1 VHGVFIPLK
10 KGSMSKPLNILF
22 VTSEVEPFAKTGG
35 LADVSGALPQ
45 TIKELGHEIRII
57 VPRYG
62 TISERKFKLHD
73 VIRLREISIPIGHGI
88 KTGHVNSSFIS
99 SLKAKVQVYFLANT
113 EYYNR
118 GGLYVNPDT
127 KKDYPDNDDRFIFF
141 CRGVLET
148 LKKLGW
154 QPDIIHCNDW
164 QTGLVPALMKTLYK
178 DDPFFKN
185 VKTVFTIHNLGYQG
199 SFPAS
204 SFNKTGLPQSEFSPE
219 GVEFYGNIN
228 FMKAGLIYSD
238 YITTVSE
245 KYAEEITTSEEY
257 GAGLEGVLKKRKK
270 DITGIINGIDYSV
283 WNPETDPHIDQ
294 RYDLKSLEGKEQNK
308 ISLCHKFNLEYK
320 EGVPVIGFITRLVD
334 QKGIDLIKEIAD
346 DLMKMDIQFVMIG
359 MGEKRYHDFFETL
372 KKKYPKKAG
381 IVFGMNEEIAHMIE
395 AGSDMYLMPSRY
407 EPCGLNQLYSLKYG
421 TIPIVRATGG
431 LDDTIQDVKSG
442 GNGTGF
448 KFKKYDSKELLKT
461 IQRAV
466 KTYGDQK
473 TWQKIMRNGM
483 AKDFSWESSAK
494 KYITLYRNLLK

>member
-1 VHGVFIPLK
+1 
-10 KGSMSKPLNILF
+10 MSKPLNILF
-22 VTSEVEPFAKTGG
+22 VTSEAEPFAKTGG

-45 TIKELGHEIRII
+45 IIKELGHEIRIMM
-57 VPRYG
+57 PRYSA
-62 TISERKFKLHD
+62 ISDRKFKLHD
-73 VIRLREISIPIGHGI
+73 VIRLREISIQIGKET

-99 SLKAKVQVYFLANT
+99 SLKAKVQVYFFANT

-118 GGLYVNPDT
+118 AGLYTNPDS
-127 KKDYPDNDDRFIFF
+127 KKDYPDNDVRFIFF

-164 QTGLVPALMKTLYK
+164 QTALIPAYLKTIYK

-199 SFPAS
+199 SFPAA
-204 SFNKTGLPQSEFSPE
+204 SFEKTGLPDAEFNPD
-219 GVEFYGNIN
+219 GLEFYGNLN
-228 FMKAGLIYSD
+228 FMKAGLVYSD
-238 YITTVSE
+238 VITTVSE
-245 KYAEEITTSEEY
+245 KYAEEITSSEEY

-270 DITGIINGIDYSV
+270 ELYGIINGIDYNL

-308 ISLCHKFNLEYK
+308 IALCKQFGLEYQ
-320 EGVPVIGFITRLVD
+320 EGVPVIGCITRLVD

-346 DLMKMDIQFVMIG
+346 DMMKLDIQFVMIG
-359 MGEKRYHDFFETL
+359 MGEKRYHEYFESL
-372 KKKYPKKAG
+372 RKKYPKKAG
-381 IVFGMNEEIAHMIE
+381 IIFGMDEEIAHKIE

-421 TIPIVRATGG
+421 TVPIVRATGG
-431 LDDTIQDVKSG
+431 LDDTIHDVTGG

-466 KTYGDQK
+466 KIYKDQK

-483 AKDFSWESSAK
+483 GKDFSWESSAK
-494 KYITLYRNLLK
+494 KYINLYRGLLR

>member
-1 VHGVFIPLK
+1 
-10 KGSMSKPLNILF
+10 MSKPLNILF

-45 TIKELGHEIRII
+45 IIKELGHEIRIMM
-57 VPRYG
+57 PRYG

-73 VIRLREISIPIGHGI
+73 VIRLREISIPFGNES

-99 SLKAKVQVYFLANT
+99 NLKAKVQVYFLANSDF
-113 EYYNR
+113 YNR
-118 GGLYVNPDT
+118 AGLYTNPDT
-127 KKDYPDNDDRFIFF
+127 KKDYSDNDLRFIFF

-164 QTGLVPALMKTLYK
+164 QTGLIPAYVKTMYK

-185 VKTVFTIHNLGYQG
+185 VKTVFTVHNLGYQG
-199 SFPAS
+199 SFPAQA
-204 SFNKTGLPQSEFSPE
+204 FDKTGLPGKVFTMD
-219 GVEFYGNIN
+219 GVEFYGNLN
-228 FMKAGLIYSD
+228 FMKAGLVYAD
-238 YITTVSE
+238 VITTVSE
-245 KYAEEITTSEEY
+245 KYAEEITTSPEY
-257 GAGLEGVLKKRKK
+257 GFGMEGILKKRKK
-270 DITGIINGIDYSV
+270 DLHGIINGIDYNV
-283 WNPETDPHIDQ
+283 WNPETDPHVDQ
-294 RYDLKSLEGKEQNK
+294 RYDIKSLEGKEQNK
-308 ISLCHKFNLEYK
+308 IALCKKFGLEYHA
-320 EGVPVIGFITRLVD
+320 GTPVIGCITRLVD

-346 DLMKMDIQFVMIG
+346 DMLKMDIQFVMIG
-359 MGEKRYHDFFETL
+359 IGEKRYHDYFESL

-381 IVFGMNEEIAHMIE
+381 IVFGMSEEIAHMIE

-421 TIPIVRATGG
+421 TVPIVRATGG
-431 LDDTIQDVKSG
+431 LDDTIQDVTSSG
-442 GNGTGF
+442 GGTGF

-461 IQRAV
+461 IHRAV
-466 KTYGDQK
+466 KTYKDQK

-494 KYITLYRNLLK
+494 KYINLYRHLLK